1 MDIEVVPSPGHGSS
15 VSTASKKLSGGKR
28 NGTWQSLLNG
38 TPLNKK
44 KKESDTSN
52 HPRQSDSTPMKIPQV
67 T

>member
-28 NGTWQSLLNG
+28 NGTWQSLLNV

-52 HPRQSDSTPMKIPQV
+52 HPARQSDT
-67 T
+67 